1 MTKSSENVDAER
13 DETIIQLCMS
23 VQYHWWQSVLRKV
36 LRKRKD
42 GNENGRREQHR
53 SNVPVADHPGLKE
66 YAETFNWID
75 KCDSVVKLSLDDDID
90 PLITR

>member
-1 MTKSSENVDAER
+1 MSKNVDAKR
-13 DETIIQLCMS
+13 DEMIIGLCMS

-42 GNENGRREQHR
+42 GNGNENGRREQHR
-53 SNVPVADHPGLKE
+53 SDVPVADHPGLKE

-75 KCDSVVKLSLDDDID
+75 KCDSVVKLSLDDDLD
-90 PLITR
+90 PLLTH